1 MINSYFDKIIYSGG
15 LKYIN
20 NNFTVMGIPFVMVP
34 TELLVGLSSS
44 PDVNFQKELY
54 ITAKKSAY
62 KSLKTQFGIDFRQ
75 EGDKGLKVIED
86 FFTASGWGLL
96 SSIDLD
102 LEHKRA
108 IIVVNNSAIGTALQ
122 GKVKQPCD
130 HLMRGI
136 IAAIFQDF
144 FNEEVDCVESECI
157 AMNDP
162 KCKFIVKLP
171 HEFDCS
177 KENVRQQLTAE

>member
-20 NNFTVMGIPFVMVP
+20 NNFTVMGIPFVMIP
-34 TELLVGLSSS
+34 TELLIGLSSN
-44 PDVNFQKELY
+44 PDINFQKQLY
-54 ITAKKSAY
+54 LTTKKSAF

-75 EGDKGLKVIED
+75 EGDKGLKIIED

-102 LEHKRA
+102 LENKRA
-108 IIVVNNSAIGTALQ
+108 IVVVNNSAIGSALK
-122 GKVKQPCD
+122 GKVKNHCD
-130 HLMRGI
+130 HFMRGI

-144 FNEEVDCVESECI
+144 FNEGIDCVETECI
-157 AMNDP
+157 GMNDP
-162 KCKFIVKLP
+162 KCKFVVKLP
-171 HEFDCS
+171 HDFDFS